1 MIYRRFILNEN
12 FSNYVLEMHHKTN
25 ALKETFS
32 PREKKCCLKFTFSN
46 GLETLAFPLMTVAQ
60 SMWLDH
66 SNDTLPL
73 GTGMAS
79 SISVGLERVV
89 CGGGNI

>member
-1 MIYRRFILNEN
+1 MRETNKVRNTDYIERN
-12 FSNYVLEMHHKTN
+12 F
-25 ALKETFS
+25 FS
-32 PREKKCCLKFTFSN
+32 PGKKCCLKFTFSN